1 MIDLDALVKNNK
13 FYYSGMALMG
23 LLMVFGI
30 WLNIEVRKEIPST
43 QQTSKK

>member
-1 MIDLDALVKNNK
+1 MIDLDRLIKNNK
-13 FYYSGMALMG
+13 FYYGGMILMG